1 MWRSSSACALN
12 RKVGGVRRS
21 VGRETNDIAIVKK
34 AGPLDNH
41 AIALGETADDFDL
54 IAPAATDGDGLKR
67 HARRLDRESTRL
79 NSSHECASR
88 MRSSAFINN
97 LELISTLDIFTFY
110 VL

>member
-41 AIALGETADDFDL
+41 ASALGETADDFDL

-67 HARRLDRESTRL
+67 HARRFRSRNLQHIIASITDPEALRRDDSRGIFSHLDSPIG
-79 NSSHECASR
+79 
-88 MRSSAFINN
+88 IN
-97 LELISTLDIFTFY
+97 L
-110 VL
+110 